1 MDLGK
6 TPAQW
11 RRERSLLFLQP
22 QPEPAWQAPLPALD
36 ILFLLF
42 PALPSL
48 CCLFFSFL
56 PFLLTFF
63 SAVLPKNFKV
73 KMVTKT
79 SVLLSWEF
87 PENYNSPTPYKASAG
102 VFSRI
107 CPSSAGLGF
116 PCKPK
121 GWGGRGWSS
130 TSLAEGPTSSLP
142 QIQYNGL
149 HVDVDGRTTKKLI
162 THLRPRTFYN
172 FVLMNQG
179 NSMGGLQQ
187 NVAAWTAADLLSK
200 KPEVTHKPDADGNV
214 VVILPDV
221 KSSVPVQ

>member
-6 TPAQW
+6 TQAQW
-11 RRERSLLFLQP
+11 KREQSLPFLQP
-22 QPEPAWQAPLPALD
+22 QPDPAWQAPLPAFD
-36 ILFLLF
+36 VLFLLF

-87 PENYNSPTPYKASAG
+87 PENYNSPTPYKASG
-102 VFSRI
+102 VH
-107 CPSSAGLGF
+107 F
-116 PCKPK
+116 PMFAPALQ
-121 GWGGRGWSS
+121 GWVFPANRRVGGGRSWSRS
-130 TSLAEGPTSSLP
+130 SLAEGTPSSLP

-187 NVAAWTAADLLSK
+187 NVAAWTAADMLSK

>member
-1 MDLGK
+1 ML
-6 TPAQW
+6 
-11 RRERSLLFLQP
+11 REQP
-22 QPEPAWQAPLPALD
+22 PP
-36 ILFLLF
+36 
-42 PALPSL
+42 
-48 CCLFFSFL
+48 
-56 PFLLTFF
+56 
-63 SAVLPKNFKV
+63 
-73 KMVTKT
+73 
-79 SVLLSWEF
+79 
-87 PENYNSPTPYKASAG
+87 
-102 VFSRI
+102 
-107 CPSSAGLGF
+107 
-116 PCKPK
+116 
-121 GWGGRGWSS
+121 
-130 TSLAEGPTSSLP
+130 LP

-187 NVAAWTAADLLSK
+187 NVAAWTAADMLSK

>member
-1 MDLGK
+1 
-6 TPAQW
+6 
-11 RRERSLLFLQP
+11 
-22 QPEPAWQAPLPALD
+22 
-36 ILFLLF
+36 
-42 PALPSL
+42 
-48 CCLFFSFL
+48 
-56 PFLLTFF
+56 
-63 SAVLPKNFKV
+63 
-73 KMVTKT
+73 MVTKT

-87 PENYNSPTPYKASAG
+87 PENYNSPTPYKASG
-102 VFSRI
+102 MQEF
-107 CPSSAGLGF
+107 F
-116 PCKPK
+116 PCLPQLCRA
-121 GWGGRGWSS
+121 GCSVFPANRRDGE
-130 TSLAEGPTSSLP
+130 EGAGAGSALLREQPPPLP

-187 NVAAWTAADLLSK
+187 NVAAWTAADMLSK

-221 KSSVPVQ
+221 RSSVPVQ

>member
-56 PFLLTFF
+56 PFFLTFF

-102 VFSRI
+102 VF
-107 CPSSAGLGF
+107 F
-116 PCKPK
+116 PY
-121 GWGGRGWSS
+121 
-130 TSLAEGPTSSLP
+130 LP
-142 QIQYNGL
+142 QLCRAGFSLQ
-149 HVDVDGRTTKKLI
+149 TKGMERKELEQ
-162 THLRPRTFYN
+162 HQPL
-172 FVLMNQG
+172 
-179 NSMGGLQQ
+179 
-187 NVAAWTAADLLSK
+187 
-200 KPEVTHKPDADGNV
+200 
-214 VVILPDV
+214 
-221 KSSVPVQ
+221 